1 MFNVFS
7 YLCSMNQL
15 VTNIYTKCHQLPPL
29 KEGSYFHSRELMEI
43 LEAAPHQ
50 KPYMVVVTDEEGN
63 ELSHM
68 LGIVRYRTLILPPYL
83 LIHCR
88 VLGEGVYA
96 DPATKDE
103 LLDEM
108 VMALTEKL
116 DNRVLYIE
124 VSHMSQKMLGYKQ
137 LKQAGYY
144 PVNWMS
150 IHNSLH
156 RRAPEERITEKLQ
169 RTIDNVHKR
178 GLKTEVVKTED
189 DFKAFSRLLR
199 KHNILKPKRYI
210 PDDIFFRK
218 VMECGYG
225 ELFVTKYHGWVI
237 GCAAVAYSEGDA
249 YLWYSAFRRKTFH
262 NLHPD
267 TMVVW
272 DVMKHAYDKGCQHM
286 RFMDVGLPYG
296 KNPYREFILKFGG
309 KEQSTYRWF
318 RFSIKWVNKLLAW
331 IYRE

>member
-1 MFNVFS
+1 
-7 YLCSMNQL
+7 MNQL
-15 VTNIYTKCHQLPPL
+15 VTNIYTKCNQLPPL

-108 VMALTEKL
+108 VRALTEKL

-124 VSHMSQKMLGYKQ
+124 VSHMSQKMMGYKQ

-178 GLKTEVVKTED
+178 GLKTEVVKTEE

-199 KHNILKPKRYI
+199 KHNILKPKRFI
-210 PDDIFFRK
+210 PDNIFFRK
-218 VMECGYG
+218 VMESGYG
-225 ELFVTKYHGWVI
+225 ELFVTKYHGWV
-237 GCAAVAYSEGDA
+237 
-249 YLWYSAFRRKTFH
+249 
-262 NLHPD
+262 D

>member
-15 VTNIYTKCHQLPPL
+15 VTNIYTKCNQLPPL

-108 VMALTEKL
+108 LRALTEKL

-124 VSHMSQKMLGYKQ
+124 VSHMSQKMLGY
-137 LKQAGYY
+137 
-144 PVNWMS
+144 
-150 IHNSLH
+150 
-156 RRAPEERITEKLQ
+156 
-169 RTIDNVHKR
+169 
-178 GLKTEVVKTED
+178 
-189 DFKAFSRLLR
+189 
-199 KHNILKPKRYI
+199 
-210 PDDIFFRK
+210 
-218 VMECGYG
+218 
-225 ELFVTKYHGWVI
+225 
-237 GCAAVAYSEGDA
+237 
-249 YLWYSAFRRKTFH
+249 
-262 NLHPD
+262 
-267 TMVVW
+267 
-272 DVMKHAYDKGCQHM
+272 
-286 RFMDVGLPYG
+286 
-296 KNPYREFILKFGG
+296 
-309 KEQSTYRWF
+309 
-318 RFSIKWVNKLLAW
+318 
-331 IYRE
+331 